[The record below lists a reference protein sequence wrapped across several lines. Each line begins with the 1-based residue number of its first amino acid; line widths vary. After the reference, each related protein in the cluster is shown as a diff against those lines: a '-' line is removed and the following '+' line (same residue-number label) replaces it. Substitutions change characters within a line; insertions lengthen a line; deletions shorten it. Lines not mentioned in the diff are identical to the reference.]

1 MGWSGADV
9 VANEDDTKRVSEACA
24 FFRVLYDALWRDIM
38 WVFFFFFGFWVSSQ
52 TNGAKAQTLTN
63 GVCLL
68 ERLDINSGL
77 GPFKDPTPISAV
89 ASPFG

>member
-1 MGWSGADV
+1 MGRSGADA
-9 VANEDDTKRVSEACA
+9 VANEDDTKRGSEACA
-24 FFRVLYDALWRDIM
+24 FFRVLYDALRRDTM
-38 WVFFFFFGFWVSSQ
+38 WVFFFFGFWVSSQ